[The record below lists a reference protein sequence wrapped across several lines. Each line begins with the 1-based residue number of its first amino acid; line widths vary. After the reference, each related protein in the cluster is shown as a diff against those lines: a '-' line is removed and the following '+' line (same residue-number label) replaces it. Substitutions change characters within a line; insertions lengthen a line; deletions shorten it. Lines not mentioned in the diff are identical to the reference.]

1 MCTIYVYFKNRNIFW
16 LFRIFYDFGDCFS
29 AIWLAVLTL
38 TNKTPINAQLTWSSR
53 FSTAHKPSKLVIYL
67 KLIAVD
73 WYIPAYVFAWNSCTL
88 LSMHAICHVFLLES
102 SRFTPFYSV
111 QQKDP
116 KTKKASIKFTSI
128 LTHVIS
134 IENHS

>member
-29 AIWLAVLTL
+29 AFWLAVLTL

-73 WYIPAYVFAWNSCTL
+73 WYIPAYVFAWNSCSL
-88 LSMHAICHVFLLES
+88 LSMHAICHVFVLES
-102 SRFTPFYSV
+102 PPVYTFLFCATERPEN
-111 QQKDP
+111 
-116 KTKKASIKFTSI
+116 KKSFHQVYVDSDAC
-128 LTHVIS
+128 H
-134 IENHS
+134 

>member
-29 AIWLAVLTL
+29 VFWLAVLTL

-73 WYIPAYVFAWNSCTL
+73 WYIPAYVFAWNSCSL
-88 LSMHAICHVFLLES
+88 LSMHAICHVFVLES
-102 SRFTPFYSV
+102 PRFTHLFILCNRKTRK
-111 QQKDP
+111 QKKLP
-116 KTKKASIKFTSI
+116 SSLRRFWRMSLA
-128 LTHVIS
+128 
-134 IENHS
+134 

>member
-1 MCTIYVYFKNRNIFW
+1 
-16 LFRIFYDFGDCFS
+16 
-29 AIWLAVLTL
+29 
-38 TNKTPINAQLTWSSR
+38 
-53 FSTAHKPSKLVIYL
+53 
-67 KLIAVD
+67 
-73 WYIPAYVFAWNSCTL
+73 
-88 LSMHAICHVFLLES
+88 MHAICHVFVLES
-102 SRFTPFYSV
+102 PPVYTPFYSV